1 MRNLAQAKKK
11 FRITEAA
18 LHSHL
23 RARMQQRGIARE
35 EVERTLNEGWEAMDA
50 KPGTLGKSL
59 VLLYEA
65 EWEGQFYPE
74 SMPYLSSVITVG
86 YYFSLFGNARG
97 KEEVGGIV
105 LSL

>member
-1 MRNLAQAKKK
+1 MSNLDQGKKK

-23 RARMQQRGIARE
+23 HARMQQRGITRE

-50 KPGTLGKSL
+50 KPGTSGKSL

-74 SMPYLSSVITVG
+74 KEVTV
-86 YYFSLFGNARG
+86 YYKMVAER
-97 KEEVGGIV
+97 IV
-105 LSL
+105 LLTVKARYGQDFHGDRLR

>member
-1 MRNLAQAKKK
+1 MRNLDHAKKK

-23 RARMQQRGIARE
+23 RARMQQRGITRE

-74 SMPYLSSVITVG
+74 KEVTV
-86 YYFSLFGNARG
+86 YYKMVAER
-97 KEEVGGIV
+97 IV
-105 LSL
+105 LLTVKARYGQDFPRR